1 MRQVIF
7 HHVQISM
14 KIMVIRITRQPVGAG
29 LHQIF
34 VKSDGVKAI
43 RELSNQ
49 VKTMNSTEVSND
61 TSIY

>member
-1 MRQVIF
+1 
-7 HHVQISM
+7 
-14 KIMVIRITRQPVGAG
+14 MVIRITRQPVGAG

-43 RELSNQ
+43 RELSK